1 MLLEVRDDDW
11 TNEKIKHYLKF
22 LDHVIEKKIN
32 MINTRDELILFVK
45 NIFYESVMTYSNISL
60 MNQSANLKGLS
71 CAIQSNLAIRCIDK
85 AIIPCHRTSYEQFVA
100 GYISDDNSIVAK
112 NISPFISIVSAKGS
126 NLPVCNSCSIKDY
139 CIKGCLGAQY
149 EYSKELFIPS
159 DTVCNLFKAKT
170 VFLLQKY
177 TSLGYVDL
185 FINLIPQDD
194 YMKKCQSNL
203 ASMIERMETL

>member
-1 MLLEVRDDDW
+1 
-11 TNEKIKHYLKF
+11 
-22 LDHVIEKKIN
+22 
-32 MINTRDELILFVK
+32 
-45 NIFYESVMTYSNISL
+45 

-203 ASMIERMETL
+203 ASRIERMETL